1 MAIKLRP
8 SRRGNF
14 NKTGDRL
21 VELGIPFVGYD
32 HHQNCYLIEVEIPP
46 DLEAI
51 VRGDPLI
58 DVVGEEPPKLR
69 RSGPVWGGGDLDSAE
84 LGARLRQVRASAG
97 VDLAGAAAMTGGSL
111 TADAIDAIERTGD
124 CTLPH
129 LIALADAYGAS
140 LDSIAGRTVIRGSRR
155 R

>member
-21 VELGIPFVGYD
+21 AELGIPFVGYD
-32 HHQNCYLIEVEIPP
+32 HLQNCYLIEVELSP

-51 VRGDPLI
+51 VRSDPLI
-58 DVVGEEPPKLR
+58 DVAGEEPPKLR
-69 RSGPVWGGGDLDSAE
+69 RAGPVWAGGDLDPAD
-84 LGARLRQVRASAG
+84 LGARLRQLRANAG
-97 VDLAGAAAMTGGSL
+97 LELATAAAMTGGIL

-140 LDSIAGRTVIRGSRR
+140 LDAIAGRTVIRGSRR